1 MQNTSEKKSDDSFE
15 DGEGDRYGA
24 PSHDVSYMRCK
35 TEEGQKKTTSR
46 VEGAVDTGLPGIL

>member
-1 MQNTSEKKSDDSFE
+1 MPNTSEKSDDSFE

-24 PSHDVSYMRCK
+24 PSHAVSYIRCK
-35 TEEGQKKTTSR
+35 TEERKKKTTSR